1 MKPDEQIREEASRLE
16 QLAQRWIAT
25 AGTAASAAPLAVL
38 SESRL
43 GAAGHA
49 ARRGLR
55 IEVERSGD
63 DPEFL
68 LVEDEPRVSRG
79 ADATDSPLILTR
91 SDSAYDVLRDGYEAI
106 EEYRL
111 ADFLTPIANR
121 SEIAGGLD
129 EADPEL
135 VEEIE
140 TFMEADRLS
149 PSARLRTRADIVEF
163 LGGRLSPSDFI
174 SAAIE
179 RHGPRPQNRE
189 LVAELL
195 TERMCAN

>member
-1 MKPDEQIREEASRLE
+1 MKPDKQIREEAGRLE

-25 AGTAASAAPLAVL
+25 AGSAASAAPLAVL
-38 SESRL
+38 SEACL
-43 GAAGHA
+43 GGPGRAVP
-49 ARRGLR
+49 RGLR
-55 IEVERSGD
+55 IEVERNGD

-68 LVEDEPRVSRG
+68 LVEDEPPVSG
-79 ADATDSPLILTR
+79 GTDASASPLILTR
-91 SDSAYDVLRDGYEAI
+91 SDSAYDVLRDGYETI
-106 EEYRL
+106 EEDRL
-111 ADFLTPIANR
+111 ANFLTPIANR
-121 SEIAGGLD
+121 NEIAGDLD

-140 TFMEADRLS
+140 TFMEIDQLS

-179 RHGPRPQNRE
+179 RQGPRPQNRE
-189 LVAELL
+189 LATELL
-195 TERMCAN
+195 TERICAN